1 MTVEKKLISKKKP
14 FYPISKKLENFLKHH
29 DRWINDVISYDDL
42 LRYTDSI
49 NIYDKNDKDTLWVR
63 LIYNESERNE
73 IDENLKITYTLLHS
87 DGNPTSIPYLNI
99 YSVDY
104 CTFGNSKPFR
114 IKIRNILNDNFTY
127 FYVKKTD
134 ASRIYGIEFEHMLSP
149 RNLNFLVNRSSL
161 IEEHIAGI
169 PGDVFI
175 KEYLPKCS
183 EYQKSQIAKEY
194 VKFNERCMIRLL
206 GDMRS
211 YNYVVIP
218 IHDFD
223 QVIYKIR
230 AIDFDQQS
238 FEGKFNIYIPTNSF
252 YEDVYL
258 DIKAKEDTLVLHKNT
273 IPLHKSIR
281 ISTDVSNYND
291 EDINKLYIGRLNYK
305 KEPYYNFTSRKGN
318 KLTAYTKTLGSFV
331 LVTDKSDPKIKALNF
346 EDNKWISKN
355 KTLKIKITDVL
366 SGISSYRATING
378 KFILMEYNY
387 KKDVLTYDFD
397 DQIISESE
405 NNLKLIVIDN
415 VGNNAT
421 FEATFFRK

>member
-1 MTVEKKLISKKKP
+1 MTIEKKLISQKKP
-14 FYPISKKLENFLKHH
+14 FYPISKKLESFLKLH

-63 LIYNESERNE
+63 LIYNESERIE
-73 IDENLKITYTLLHS
+73 IDENLKIIYTLLHS
-87 DGNPTSIPYLNI
+87 DGNTSSIPYLNI
-99 YSVDY
+99 DSVDY

-114 IKIRNILNDNFTY
+114 VKIRNIVNDNFTY

-149 RNLNFLVNRSSL
+149 RNLNFLVNSSSL

-169 PGDVFI
+169 PGDIFI

-238 FEGKFNIYIPTNSF
+238 YEGKFS
-252 YEDVYL
+252 VYRPQFF
-258 DIKAKEDTLVLHKNT
+258 KENKPMMDLV
-273 IPLHKSIR
+273 R
-281 ISTDVSNYND
+281 
-291 EDINKLYIGRLNYK
+291 NKLKSNSITQYKIEERSTISRRLIISDDRINLLVK
-305 KEPYYNFTSRKGN
+305 IMKQDKISSKQNVDNLKQEIFKFTNEESFIRSESMGE
-318 KLTAYTKTLGSFV
+318 LMEKTL
-331 LVTDKSDPKIKALNF
+331 DY
-346 EDNKWISKN
+346 
-355 KTLKIKITDVL
+355 LK
-366 SGISSYRATING
+366 R
-378 KFILMEYNY
+378 NY
-387 KKDVLTYDFD
+387 QNV
-397 DQIISESE
+397 S
-405 NNLKLIVIDN
+405 LIDLI
-415 VGNNAT
+415 
-421 FEATFFRK
+421 

>member
-1 MTVEKKLISKKKP
+1 MTIEKKLISQKKP
-14 FYPISKKLENFLKHH
+14 FYPISKKLESFLKLH

-63 LIYNESERNE
+63 LIYNESERIE
-73 IDENLKITYTLLHS
+73 IDENLKIIYTLLHS
-87 DGNPTSIPYLNI
+87 DGNTSSIPYLNI
-99 YSVDY
+99 DSVDY

-114 IKIRNILNDNFTY
+114 VKIRNIVNDNFTY

-149 RNLNFLVNRSSL
+149 RNLNFLVNSSSL

-169 PGDVFI
+169 PGDIFI

-238 FEGKFNIYIPTNSF
+238 YEGKFS
-252 YEDVYL
+252 VYRPQFF
-258 DIKAKEDTLVLHKNT
+258 KENKPMMDLV
-273 IPLHKSIR
+273 R
-281 ISTDVSNYND
+281 
-291 EDINKLYIGRLNYK
+291 NKLKSNSITQYKIEERSTISRRLIISDDRINLLVK
-305 KEPYYNFTSRKGN
+305 IMKQDKISSKQNVDNLKQEIFKFTNEESFIRSKSMGE
-318 KLTAYTKTLGSFV
+318 LMEKTL
-331 LVTDKSDPKIKALNF
+331 DY
-346 EDNKWISKN
+346 
-355 KTLKIKITDVL
+355 LK
-366 SGISSYRATING
+366 R
-378 KFILMEYNY
+378 NY
-387 KKDVLTYDFD
+387 QNV
-397 DQIISESE
+397 S
-405 NNLKLIVIDN
+405 LIDLI
-415 VGNNAT
+415 
-421 FEATFFRK
+421 

>member
-1 MTVEKKLISKKKP
+1 MGIEKKLISKKKP
-14 FYPISKKLENFLKHH
+14 FYPISKKLENFFKKYY
-29 DRWINDVISYDDL
+29 RWISNVISYDDL
-42 LRYTDSI
+42 LRYSDSI

-63 LIYNESERNE
+63 LIYNENERNE
-73 IDENLKITYTLLHS
+73 IDENLKIIYTLLHS
-87 DGNPTSIPYLNI
+87 DGNPSSIPYLNVD
-99 YSVDY
+99 SVDY

-114 IKIRNILNDNFTY
+114 IKIRNIVNDNFTY
-127 FYVKKTD
+127 FYLKKTD

-175 KEYLPKCS
+175 KEYLPKCT

-238 FEGKFNIYIPTNSF
+238 YEGKFS
-252 YEDVYL
+252 VYRPQFF
-258 DIKAKEDTLVLHKNT
+258 KENKPMMDLVRKKLKTDSIVQYKIEERSTISRRLIISDKRMKLLISIMKNDT
-273 IPLHKSIR
+273 
-281 ISTDVSNYND
+281 
-291 EDINKLYIGRLNYK
+291 
-305 KEPYYNFTSRKGN
+305 
-318 KLTAYTKTLGSFV
+318 
-331 LVTDKSDPKIKALNF
+331 
-346 EDNKWISKN
+346 ISKN
-355 KTLKIKITDVL
+355 ENVNNLKNEIYKFTNEEEFIKSDSMGELMEKTLK
-366 SGISSYRATING
+366 
-378 KFILMEYNY
+378 
-387 KKDVLTYDFD
+387 
-397 DQIISESE
+397 
-405 NNLKLIVIDN
+405 
-415 VGNNAT
+415 
-421 FEATFFRK
+421 

>member
-87 DGNPTSIPYLNI
+87 DGNTTSIPYLNI
-99 YSVDY
+99 DAVDY

-211 YNYVVIP
+211 YNYVIIP

-238 FEGKFNIYIPTNSF
+238 FEGKLS
-252 YEDVYL
+252 VYRPQFFKENQPL
-258 DIKAKEDTLVLHKNT
+258 IQMIQKKLTHDSIDQYKIEERSIVAKRIIDNEEKISQLLISMKESPITT
-273 IPLHKSIR
+273 IENL
-281 ISTDVSNYND
+281 NQL
-291 EDINKLYIGRLNYK
+291 KLEI
-305 KEPYYNFTSRKGN
+305 YNFTN
-318 KLTAYTKTLGSFV
+318 
-331 LVTDKSDPKIKALNF
+331 DKAFKNSNSMGDILEAALLFIK
-346 EDNKWISKN
+346 
-355 KTLKIKITDVL
+355 
-366 SGISSYRATING
+366 R
-378 KFILMEYNY
+378 NY
-387 KKDVLTYDFD
+387 KNIKP
-397 DQIISESE
+397 ISFLR
-405 NNLKLIVIDN
+405 N
-415 VGNNAT
+415 
-421 FEATFFRK
+421 

>member
-87 DGNPTSIPYLNI
+87 DGNTTSIPYLNI
-99 YSVDY
+99 DSVDY

-114 IKIRNILNDNFTY
+114 IKIRNIVNDNFTY

-183 EYQKSQIAKEY
+183 VYQKSQIAKEY

-238 FEGKFNIYIPTNSF
+238 YEGKFSVYRPQFFKENKPMMDLVRKKLKTDSIIQYKIEERSTISKRLIIADERMKLLVDIMKQDTISSIENIDKLKKEIFKFTKEESF
-252 YEDVYL
+252 
-258 DIKAKEDTLVLHKNT
+258 IKS
-273 IPLHKSIR
+273 KSMGELMEQ
-281 ISTDVSNYND
+281 S
-291 EDINKLYIGRLNYK
+291 LNY
-305 KEPYYNFTSRKGN
+305 
-318 KLTAYTKTLGSFV
+318 
-331 LVTDKSDPKIKALNF
+331 
-346 EDNKWISKN
+346 
-355 KTLKIKITDVL
+355 LK
-366 SGISSYRATING
+366 R
-378 KFILMEYNY
+378 NY
-387 KKDVLTYDFD
+387 QNV
-397 DQIISESE
+397 S
-405 NNLKLIVIDN
+405 LIDLI
-415 VGNNAT
+415 
-421 FEATFFRK
+421 

>member
-1 MTVEKKLISKKKP
+1 MTIEKKLISQKKP
-14 FYPISKKLENFLKHH
+14 FYPISKKLESFLKLH

-63 LIYNESERNE
+63 LIYNESERIE
-73 IDENLKITYTLLHS
+73 IDENLKIIYTLLHS
-87 DGNPTSIPYLNI
+87 DGNTSSIPYLNI
-99 YSVDY
+99 DSVDY

-114 IKIRNILNDNFTY
+114 VKIRNIVNDNFTY

-149 RNLNFLVNRSSL
+149 RNLNFLVNSSSL

-169 PGDVFI
+169 PGDIFI

-238 FEGKFNIYIPTNSF
+238 YEGKFS
-252 YEDVYL
+252 VYRPQFF
-258 DIKAKEDTLVLHKNT
+258 KENKPMMDLV
-273 IPLHKSIR
+273 R
-281 ISTDVSNYND
+281 
-291 EDINKLYIGRLNYK
+291 NKLKSNSITQYKIEERSTISRRLIISDDRMNLLVK
-305 KEPYYNFTSRKGN
+305 IMKQDKISSKQNVDNLKQEIFKFTNEESFIRSKSMGE
-318 KLTAYTKTLGSFV
+318 LMEKTLDY
-331 LVTDKSDPKIKALNF
+331 LKRNYQ
-346 EDNKWISKN
+346 NIS
-355 KTLKIKITDVL
+355 
-366 SGISSYRATING
+366 
-378 KFILMEYNY
+378 
-387 KKDVLTYDFD
+387 
-397 DQIISESE
+397 
-405 NNLKLIVIDN
+405 LIDLI
-415 VGNNAT
+415 
-421 FEATFFRK
+421 